1 MKDLLLTLYVYM
13 CTHTRTHA
21 HTLTHTHSL
30 THRNEGM
37 QAKVAEATVVIADA
51 SDAPTD
57 AGGVVNKVPQTP
69 THVAS
74 LIDRRRSIIIA

>member
-1 MKDLLLTLYVYM
+1 M

>member
-1 MKDLLLTLYVYM
+1 
-13 CTHTRTHA
+13 
-21 HTLTHTHSL
+21 
-30 THRNEGM
+30 M

-74 LIDRRRSIIIA
+74 LIDRRRSIIIAWLNYSIVLLVFTVSSL